1 MSKGRLETPRTVE
14 KWDKAKKREERQSQ
28 LLVITLLSVK
38 DLHPRAEKRKTAR
51 RLVGG
56 REDREDDMKA
66 MHGIGSS
73 PLLPFKGAARIR
85 RSVSD
90 RKSKIHRLGFALSSP
105 SLEGG

>member
-14 KWDKAKKREERQSQ
+14 KWDKAKKREEPQSQ

-38 DLHPRAEKRKTAR
+38 DLHPIAEKRKTAR

-66 MHGIGSS
+66 MHGIGSCPPC
-73 PLLPFKGAARIR
+73 PLREQQG
-85 RSVSD
+85 
-90 RKSKIHRLGFALSSP
+90 
-105 SLEGG
+105 